1 MVTTWAPD
9 DFWQVAQPLIP
20 VPARRPQ
27 GGGKRRADD
36 RAVLAA
42 IVYLVQ
48 AGCSWTK
55 LPAVMF
61 GVGRSTVHRR
71 FTEWTAAGLWVRLHQ
86 QFLHRLG
93 VGDRDRLVQGDRGL
107 DQREGG
113 KGGDETGPNPTD
125 RGKPGS
131 KIHILCDRTGLPLT
145 VLISAANVPDAHLM
159 VPLLDSLIPIRGRRG
174 RPRNR
179 PGSFTPTKPMT
190 CARCGP
196 RSAAAGSR
204 YASPAKVW
212 NLLSVWAG
220 TAGSSSRACPG
231 CNATAAWSAAT
242 NARLSISKP
251 SPIWDASYWP
261 TNDSP
266 NTIWDEP

>member
-20 VPARRPQ
+20 ASARRPQ

-48 AGCSWTK
+48 AGCSWAK

-93 VGDRDRLVQGDRGL
+93 VVTEID
-107 DQREGG
+107 
-113 KGGDETGPNPTD
+113 
-125 RGKPGS
+125 
-131 KIHILCDRTGLPLT
+131 
-145 VLISAANVPDAHLM
+145 
-159 VPLLDSLIPIRGRRG
+159 
-174 RPRNR
+174 
-179 PGSFTPTKPMT
+179 
-190 CARCGP
+190 
-196 RSAAAGSR
+196 
-204 YASPAKVW
+204 W
-212 NLLSVWAG
+212 
-220 TAGSSSRACPG
+220 SRAIVD
-231 CNATAAWSAAT
+231 
-242 NARLSISKP
+242 SISVR
-251 SPIWDASYWP
+251 A
-261 TNDSP
+261 
-266 NTIWDEP
+266 E